1 MIRARVLIV
10 ITTVQ
15 VYKHKNTL
23 NYSLKRVV
31 MSCLR
36 LWKNGIIQLGKEMSN
51 MEWRERVEKH
61 KQAGN
66 NINDAYEVLNWLI
79 SDKASSVE
87 QVKYLND
94 EISEHLDGKRNWDEL
109 SSRSQDVLIAWEQQ
123 MEGADNG

>member
-1 MIRARVLIV
+1 
-10 ITTVQ
+10 
-15 VYKHKNTL
+15 
-23 NYSLKRVV
+23 
-31 MSCLR
+31 
-36 LWKNGIIQLGKEMSN
+36 